1 MKKKKIIISI
11 LLVLV
16 LLMSAIVTVYATS
29 GDEDNIFEQLKEL
42 ITGNTNRIEKLEKDV
57 DDLENEIDKLKGE
70 ITELQKPKEE
80 EKETQAENKDTNNN
94 KTTTN
99 TTSKKTTS
107 NNTTKKAST
116 TTTANYQSKV
126 DTLNKEIATVK
137 KDIEKLEK
145 QDNKQ
150 TKDIENLKNELNNK
164 SEELKNLINSSSSSS
179 NNNTTITKADLV
191 GTWKNGQHKFTFN
204 TNGTMSWFHSNLA
217 LSSSTSLGVHVYI
230 DVYTTENYKYTLN
243 GNIISM
249 TGTTVES
256 YTKIRVIDNK
266 TKKEIDLKKASELF
280 GTNLS
285 TEEELINYLDT
296 NTGSSYF
303 KDYMKEHN
311 KTEKLNKTTTLRY
324 DYSNG
329 TLILSEGQA
338 MTKTK

>member
-11 LLVLV
+11 CLVLI
-16 LLMSAIVTVYATS
+16 LLMSAFVTVQATS
-29 GDEDNIFEQLKEL
+29 GDENNIFEQLKTL
-42 ITGNTNRIEKLEKDV
+42 ITGNTKRIETLEKDV
-57 DDLENEIDKLKGE
+57 DNLENEIDKLKGE

-80 EKETQAENKDTNNN
+80 EKETENADTNNN
-94 KTTTN
+94 KTATN
-99 TTSKKTTS
+99 TTSKKTTA
-107 NNTTKKAST
+107 NNTTKKTST
-116 TTTANYQSKV
+116 TTTANSQNKI
-126 DTLNKEIATVK
+126 DTLNKEIASVK
-137 KDIEKLEK
+137 KNIEELEK

-150 TKDIENLKNELNNK
+150 TKDIETLKTELNNK

-179 NNNTTITKADLV
+179 NNNTTITKADLA

-204 TNGTMSWFHSNLA
+204 TDGTMSWFHSGKI
-217 LSSSTSLGVHVYI
+217 LSSGISLGVHVYI
-230 DVYTTENYKYTLN
+230 DLYTTENYKYTLN

-249 TGTTVES
+249 TGNTVES

-266 TKKEIDLKKASELF
+266 TEKEIDLKKASELF

-296 NTGSSYF
+296 NTGGGSYF
-303 KDYMKEHN
+303 KDYMKKYT
-311 KTEKLNKTTTLRY
+311 KTEKLDKTNTLRY